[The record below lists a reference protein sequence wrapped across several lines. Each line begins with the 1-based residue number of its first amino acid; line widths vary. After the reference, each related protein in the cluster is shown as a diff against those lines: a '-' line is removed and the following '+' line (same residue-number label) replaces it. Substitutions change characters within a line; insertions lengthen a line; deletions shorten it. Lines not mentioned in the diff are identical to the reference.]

1 MQSLGA
7 ELKDRFMVIKTKAF
21 VLINTDAGLEKLVHE
36 EIKSLEG
43 VQAVYDLY
51 GEYDLM
57 AVVEQDTD
65 KDVAEVVSWELRKI
79 KGIRST
85 NTMVVAK

>member
-1 MQSLGA
+1 MAL
-7 ELKDRFMVIKTKAF
+7 KTKAF

-79 KGIRST
+79 KGIKST

>member
-1 MQSLGA
+1 MS
-7 ELKDRFMVIKTKAF
+7 KTKAF

-43 VQAVYDLY
+43 VRAVYDLY

-57 AVVEQDTD
+57 AVVEQESDD
-65 KDVAEVVSWELRKI
+65 DVSEVVSWELRKI

>member
-1 MQSLGA
+1 MT
-7 ELKDRFMVIKTKAF
+7 KTKAF
-21 VLINTDAGLEKLVHE
+21 VLISTDSGLEKLVHE

-43 VQAVYDLY
+43 VKAVYDLY

-57 AVVEQDTD
+57 VVVEQDTD
-65 KDVAEVVSWELRKI
+65 TDRDVAEVVSWELRKV

>member
-1 MQSLGA
+1 
-7 ELKDRFMVIKTKAF
+7 MVKTKAF
-21 VLINTDAGLEKLVHE
+21 VLINTEAGLEKLVHE

-43 VQAVYDLY
+43 VKDVYDLY

-57 AVVEQDTD
+57 VVVEQDND
-65 KDVAEVVSWELRKI
+65 SDVAEVVSWELRKV

>member
-1 MQSLGA
+1 MT
-7 ELKDRFMVIKTKAF
+7 KTKAF

-43 VQAVYDLY
+43 VHAVYDLY

-57 AVVEQDTD
+57 AIVEQETD

-85 NTMVVAK
+85 NTMVVMK

>member
-1 MQSLGA
+1 M
-7 ELKDRFMVIKTKAF
+7 TKAF

-51 GEYDLM
+51 GEYDMM
-57 AVVEQDTD
+57 AVVEQETD
-65 KDVAEVVSWELRKI
+65 RDMAEILSWELRKI
-79 KGIRST
+79 RGIRST
-85 NTMVVAK
+85 NTMVVAKQ

>member
-7 ELKDRFMVIKTKAF
+7 ELNRFMTKTKAF

-43 VQAVYDLY
+43 VRAVYDLY

-57 AVVEQDTD
+57 AIVEQETD

>member
-1 MQSLGA
+1 
-7 ELKDRFMVIKTKAF
+7 MVVKTKAF

-57 AVVEQDTD
+57 AIVEQDTD

>member
-1 MQSLGA
+1 MT
-7 ELKDRFMVIKTKAF
+7 KTKAF

-36 EIKSLEG
+36 ELKSLEG
-43 VQAVYDLY
+43 VSAVYDLY

-57 AVVEQDTD
+57 AIVEQETD
-65 KDVAEVVSWELRKI
+65 KNVADTVSWELRKI

>member
-1 MQSLGA
+1 MT
-7 ELKDRFMVIKTKAF
+7 KTKAF
-21 VLINTDAGLEKLVHE
+21 ILINTDAGLEKLVHE

-43 VQAVYDLY
+43 VKAVYDLY

-57 AVVEQDTD
+57 AIVEQEAD

>member
-1 MQSLGA
+1 MT
-7 ELKDRFMVIKTKAF
+7 KTKAF

-85 NTMVVAK
+85 NTMVVVK

>member
-1 MQSLGA
+1 MA
-7 ELKDRFMVIKTKAF
+7 RTKAF
-21 VLINTDAGLEKLVHE
+21 VFINTDAGVEKLLHE
-36 EIKSLEG
+36 EIRKLQG
-43 VQAVYDLY
+43 VKEVYPLY

-57 AVVEQDTD
+57 AIIEEESDS
-65 KDVAEVVSWELRKI
+65 DVAKTVSWELRKI

>member
-1 MQSLGA
+1 MT
-7 ELKDRFMVIKTKAF
+7 KKKAF

-36 EIKSLEG
+36 ELKSLEG
-43 VQAVYDLY
+43 VSAVYDLY

-57 AVVEQDTD
+57 AIVEQETD
-65 KDVAEVVSWELRKI
+65 KEVADIVSWELRKI

>member
-1 MQSLGA
+1 MT
-7 ELKDRFMVIKTKAF
+7 KTKAF
-21 VLINTDAGLEKLVHE
+21 VLISTDSGLEKLVHE

-43 VQAVYDLY
+43 VKAVYGLY

-57 AVVEQDTD
+57 AVVEQDSER
-65 KDVAEVVSWELRKI
+65 DVAEVISWELRKV

-85 NTMVVAK
+85 STMVVAK

>member
-1 MQSLGA
+1 
-7 ELKDRFMVIKTKAF
+7 MVIKTKAF

-36 EIKSLEG
+36 EIKSLDG
-43 VQAVYDLY
+43 VQAVYNLY

-57 AVVEQDTD
+57 AIVEQDTD

-79 KGIRST
+79 KGIKST

>member
-1 MQSLGA
+1 MTT
-7 ELKDRFMVIKTKAF
+7 TKAF

-36 EIKSLEG
+36 ELKSLEG
-43 VQAVYDLY
+43 IKAVYDLY

-57 AVVEQDTD
+57 AVVEQEND
-65 KDVAEVVSWELRKI
+65 KDVAEIVSWELRKI
-79 KGIRST
+79 KGVRST

>member
-1 MQSLGA
+1 MA
-7 ELKDRFMVIKTKAF
+7 NTKAF

-36 EIKSLEG
+36 ELKSLEG
-43 VQAVYDLY
+43 IRAVYDLY

-57 AVVEQDTD
+57 AVVEQETD

>member
-1 MQSLGA
+1 
-7 ELKDRFMVIKTKAF
+7 MVVKTKAF

>member
-1 MQSLGA
+1 MT
-7 ELKDRFMVIKTKAF
+7 KTKAF

-57 AVVEQDTD
+57 AILEQDTD
-65 KDVAEVVSWELRKI
+65 NDVAEVVSWELRKI

-85 NTMVVAK
+85 NTMVVIK

>member
-1 MQSLGA
+1 MT
-7 ELKDRFMVIKTKAF
+7 KTKAF

-36 EIKSLEG
+36 EIRSLEG
-43 VQAVYDLY
+43 VRAVYDLY

-57 AVVEQDTD
+57 AIVEQETD

>member
-1 MQSLGA
+1 MP
-7 ELKDRFMVIKTKAF
+7 KKKAF
-21 VLINTDAGLEKLVHE
+21 VLINTDSGLEKLVHE

-43 VQAVYDLY
+43 VKAVYDLY

-57 AVVEQDTD
+57 VVVEQETD
-65 KDVAEVVSWELRKI
+65 RDVAEIVSWELRKV

-85 NTMVVAK
+85 NTMVVTK

>member
-1 MQSLGA
+1 
-7 ELKDRFMVIKTKAF
+7 MVRKTKAF
-21 VLINTDAGLEKLVHE
+21 VLINADAGLEKLVHE
-36 EIKSLEG
+36 EIKSLNG

-51 GEYDLM
+51 GEYDMM
-57 AVVEQDTD
+57 AIVEQDTD

-79 KGIRST
+79 KGIKST

>member
-1 MQSLGA
+1 MA
-7 ELKDRFMVIKTKAF
+7 KTKAF
-21 VLINTDAGLEKLVHE
+21 VFINTDAGVEKLLHE
-36 EIKSLEG
+36 EIRKLQG
-43 VQAVYDLY
+43 VKEVYPLY

-57 AVVEQDTD
+57 AIVEDENEM
-65 KDVAEVVSWELRKI
+65 DVAKIISWELRKI

>member
-1 MQSLGA
+1 MT
-7 ELKDRFMVIKTKAF
+7 KTKAF

-36 EIKSLEG
+36 EIKSMEG

-51 GEYDLM
+51 GEYDMM
-57 AVVEQDTD
+57 AIVEQETD